1 MLGKIKEVSAQRP
14 IFGVPGP
21 VILSSEGHRQRT
33 AIPVFDELSIDVEA
47 PYQSSASLEEAG
59 LIALPPMT
67 SEAALVKLMWSLAQ
81 TEDVSELIQL
91 MSKDIAGESLS
102 D

>member
-1 MLGKIKEVSAQRP
+1 
-14 IFGVPGP
+14 
-21 VILSSEGHRQRT
+21 
-33 AIPVFDELSIDVEA
+33 
-47 PYQSSASLEEAG
+47 
-59 LIALPPMT
+59 MT